1 MFREEAFVPEERS
14 QFPLSLELALGTA
27 QIRRRGVLAARRLGG
42 SPGVVAAWL
51 GWVLLLVIVVVR
63 ALSSSSSSSSPGP
76 TLPYTISLQYL
87 YTTHLQKP
95 NLSPFCCM
103 NTTFIPSFSCI
114 PSRTELPS
122 YSRSIHLSIYL
133 FTIISSS
140 GFFAFLLWVFD
151 PRSSISIL
159 VQI

>member
-1 MFREEAFVPEERS
+1 VFREEAFVPERS

-42 SPGVVAAWL
+42 FPGVVAAWL
-51 GWVLLLVIVVVR
+51 GWALLVVIVVVR

-76 TLPYTISLQYL
+76 TLSYTISLQYL

-114 PSRTELPS
+114 PSRTDRASFFLKI
-122 YSRSIHLSIYL
+122 YLSIYL
-133 FTIISSS
+133 SSS

-151 PRSSISIL
+151 PRNLICIL

>member
-1 MFREEAFVPEERS
+1 MFREEAFVPERS

-42 SPGVVAAWL
+42 FPGVVAAWL
-51 GWVLLLVIVVVR
+51 GWALLVVIVVVR

-76 TLPYTISLQYL
+76 TLSYTISLQYL

-122 YSRSIHLSIYL
+122 SSRSIYLSISHHL
-133 FTIISSS
+133 VSLLSCF
-140 GFFAFLLWVFD
+140 GFLI
-151 PRSSISIL
+151 PGI
-159 VQI
+159 

>member
-51 GWVLLLVIVVVR
+51 GWVLLVVIVVVR